1 LVEVQQPAPIFRI
14 ERFNTLKTM
23 REQKAKE
30 KEKKKEVCV
39 AKPKTPK
46 QALNAD
52 VEAEFMR

>member
-1 LVEVQQPAPIFRI
+1 
-14 ERFNTLKTM
+14 M